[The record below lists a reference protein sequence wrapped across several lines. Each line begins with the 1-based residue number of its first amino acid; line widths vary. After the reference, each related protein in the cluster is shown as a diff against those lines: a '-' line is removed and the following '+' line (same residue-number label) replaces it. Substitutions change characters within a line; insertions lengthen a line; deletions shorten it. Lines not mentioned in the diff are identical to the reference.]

1 MLLLLDNIRLQIAI
15 SLILSKTLDIFQ
27 KQTKKTQSVSELG
40 SWKNDLGSSR
50 QAYCDMRSGTTR
62 LEHGMGGGEHR
73 VSSCSEA
80 GCSVHRVAY
89 DAPMKQMAALMA
101 LSAQCE
107 QHVKVGT
114 GGGAC
119 PGL

>member
-1 MLLLLDNIRLQIAI
+1 
-15 SLILSKTLDIFQ
+15 
-27 KQTKKTQSVSELG
+27 
-40 SWKNDLGSSR
+40 
-50 QAYCDMRSGTTR
+50 MRSGTTQ
-62 LEHGMGGGEHR
+62 LDHGMGGGEHR

-114 GGGAC
+114 RSYRVFFKEELLRAVQSLPTMYCDTIIGTFTLSNKLLS
-119 PGL
+119 PSL

>member
-1 MLLLLDNIRLQIAI
+1 
-15 SLILSKTLDIFQ
+15 
-27 KQTKKTQSVSELG
+27 
-40 SWKNDLGSSR
+40 
-50 QAYCDMRSGTTR
+50 MRSGTTR
-62 LEHGMGGGEHR
+62 LDHGMGGGEHR

-114 GGGAC
+114 RAYRVFLKRNYEGRNAGSISIPYSDTIIGNVEKC
-119 PGL
+119 HIKQ

>member
-1 MLLLLDNIRLQIAI
+1 
-15 SLILSKTLDIFQ
+15 
-27 KQTKKTQSVSELG
+27 
-40 SWKNDLGSSR
+40 
-50 QAYCDMRSGTTR
+50 MRSGTTR
-62 LEHGMGGGEHR
+62 LDHGLGGGEHR

-107 QHVKVGT
+107 QHVKVGGT
-114 GGGAC
+114 WSGQGMGS
-119 PGL
+119 PKDSI

>member
-1 MLLLLDNIRLQIAI
+1 
-15 SLILSKTLDIFQ
+15 
-27 KQTKKTQSVSELG
+27 
-40 SWKNDLGSSR
+40 
-50 QAYCDMRSGTTR
+50 
-62 LEHGMGGGEHR
+62 MGGGEHR